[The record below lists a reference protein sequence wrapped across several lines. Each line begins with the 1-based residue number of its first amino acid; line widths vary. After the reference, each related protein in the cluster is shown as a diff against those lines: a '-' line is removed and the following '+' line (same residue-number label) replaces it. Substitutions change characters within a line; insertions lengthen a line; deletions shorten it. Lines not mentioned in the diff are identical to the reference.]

1 MPLKNSIL
9 TDYNWPGKF
18 KPFAHQKQTSEFL
31 TLNKKAFCFNEQ
43 GTGKTAS
50 VIWACDYLMNLG
62 VVNRVLVICPLSIMK
77 SAWQADLFKF
87 AVHRTCDIAYGEAK
101 QRRKIINNGSE
112 FVIINFDGVEIVKET
127 IEQAGFDLIVVDE
140 ASAYKNAQ
148 TTRWKTLR
156 DIATNIKGIWMLT
169 GTPAAQSPVDAYGL
183 ARLIN
188 PDNTPKFFGQFRDK
202 VLKKVGTYR
211 WIPKDEAQE
220 VVHKVLQ
227 PAIRFEKDQCLD
239 LPDVTCIE
247 RDAPLT
253 PQQIKY
259 YRMLKKQMTM
269 TAGGEQ
275 VTAVNAA
282 TNINKLLQIS
292 GGAVYSDTGEVVEF
306 DVSNRLQAIKEV
318 IEESSHKVL
327 VFVPFT
333 HTIELLNTYLTKAG
347 ISCGIINGQVP
358 VNKRHDIIHDFQ
370 TTDNVKVLIIQPQA
384 ASHGLTLTA
393 ANTIVWYAPVT
404 SVETYLQA
412 NARIN
417 RPGQKNAMTIVH
429 IKGSE
434 VETRLYKMLSS
445 NIENHTKIIDL
456 YRQEIEELV

>member
-1 MPLKNSIL
+1 MPPKNSIL
-9 TDYNWPGKF
+9 TDYNWPGKY
-18 KPFAHQKQTSEFL
+18 KPFAHQKQTAEFL
-31 TLNKKAFCFNEQ
+31 TLNRKAFCFNEQ

-87 AVHRTCDIAYGEAK
+87 AVHRTCDVAYGEAK

-127 IEQAGFDLIVVDE
+127 IESAGFDLIVVDE

-156 DIATNIKGIWMLT
+156 DIATNIKGMWMLT

-220 VVHKVLQ
+220 IVHNVLQ

-318 IEESSHKVL
+318 IEESTHKVL

-358 VNKRHDIIHDFQ
+358 VNRRHDIIHDFQ